1 MRLTIVGTHAE
12 LQELSATLFNRSG
25 IGWICSLC
33 VRYTVCIESLYNFL
47 RCRKWVM
54 LLKKQTKK
62 MIAPIVI
69 TVIVISYFMFYIWLG
84 FAESGDIPLLMKILL
99 IVVPSG
105 LIVLMVYLLFERVNE
120 IKEDDDDDLSKY

>member
-1 MRLTIVGTHAE
+1 
-12 LQELSATLFNRSG
+12 
-25 IGWICSLC
+25 
-33 VRYTVCIESLYNFL
+33 
-47 RCRKWVM
+47 M

-84 FAESGDIPLLMKILL
+84 FAESGDIPLLVKILL
-99 IVVPSG
+99 FIVPSG
-105 LIVLMVYLLFERVNE
+105 LIVLMVYLLFERIHE

>member
-1 MRLTIVGTHAE
+1 
-12 LQELSATLFNRSG
+12 
-25 IGWICSLC
+25 
-33 VRYTVCIESLYNFL
+33 
-47 RCRKWVM
+47 M

-69 TVIVISYFMFYIWLG
+69 TVLVISYFIFYMWLG
-84 FAESGDIPLLMKILL
+84 LASFGDIPLLMKILL

-105 LIVLMVYLLFERVNE
+105 LIVLMVYLLIERVNE

>member
-1 MRLTIVGTHAE
+1 
-12 LQELSATLFNRSG
+12 
-25 IGWICSLC
+25 
-33 VRYTVCIESLYNFL
+33 
-47 RCRKWVM
+47 M

-69 TVIVISYFMFYIWLG
+69 TVLVISYFMFYMWLG

-105 LIVLMVYLLFERVNE
+105 LIVLMVYLLIERVNE
-120 IKEDDDDDLSKY
+120 IKEDDDDDISKN